1 MSGINEEE
9 LEGIAAELGDIP
21 KPTVSYDKKKE
32 ALTIQ
37 EDLDSDG
44 TPDITIKVRVGA
56 IVRKAWK
63 PAVAGIIMA
72 ALGYALHMAGVI

>member
-1 MSGINEEE
+1 MKGTNKEE
-9 LEGIAAELGDIP
+9 LEGIAEELGDIP

-44 TPDITIKVRVGA
+44 TPDITLTVRVGA

-63 PAVAGIIMA
+63 PATAAIILG
-72 ALGYALHMAGVI
+72 ALAYGLHMAGVI